1 MTFSATQP
9 SPHPA
14 VGAVRLLATGSHFLF
29 LVLLAIGTWRTV
41 ATGTTYLPVAILVP
55 VTLAVYAVGAL
66 RPVRRFGPWW
76 LVLLTA
82 CWGGLLIVSTEYV
95 WVAFSLWLLC
105 VHVLPLRWALPY
117 AAAVL
122 AAVVAAQ
129 VVADAHPAAVI
140 GPAVGCFVAVGIG
153 WGAQLL
159 TSEARERQQ
168 LVDRLVTTQA
178 EMMELHDDLARTQ
191 REAGALTERT
201 RLSRDIHDTLAQG
214 FSSILLLS
222 RAGAGQDDAARLR
235 ALLGQIEATA
245 AENLDESR
253 RVVRALTPA
262 QLDVGLAASLRRLL
276 ARLEEET
283 GVDARLEVDG
293 EVAVLTTTE
302 EVALLRVAQSALA
315 NVRAHAAAGRVAVTL
330 TNAGD
335 TVRLDVVDDGAG
347 FDVAAWSADRRAA
360 GGGGYGL
367 RAMRD
372 RLRELGGGLEVESA
386 PGEGTALAAY
396 LPLRGH
402 QQGGM
407 P

>member
-1 MTFSATQP
+1 MTTSAVQP

-14 VGAVRLLATGSHFLF
+14 AGAARLLATGSHALF
-29 LVLLAIGTWRTV
+29 LVLLAIGTWRAV
-41 ATGTTYLPVAILVP
+41 ATGTAYLPLAVLVP

-66 RPVRRFGPWW
+66 RPVRRSGPWW
-76 LVLLTA
+76 LVLLTI
-82 CWGGLLIVSTEYV
+82 CWGGLLLVSTEFV

-105 VHVLPLRWALPY
+105 VHVLGLRWALPY
-117 AAAVL
+117 AVAVL

-129 VVADAHPAAVI
+129 LTVGAHPAAVV
-140 GPAVGCFVAVGIG
+140 GPAIGCVVAVGIG

-159 TSEARERQQ
+159 TREARERQQ
-168 LVDRLVTTQA
+168 LVDRLVSTQA
-178 EMMELHDDLARTQ
+178 EMVELHDDLARTQ

-222 RAGAGQDDAARLR
+222 RAGAEQQDPARLR
-235 ALLGQIEATA
+235 ELLGQIEATA
-245 AENLDESR
+245 AENLAESR
-253 RVVRALTPA
+253 AVVRALTPA
-262 QLDVGLAASLRRLL
+262 QLDVGLAASLGRLL
-276 ARLEEET
+276 ARLEQET
-283 GVDARLEVDG
+283 GLDTRLEVDG
-293 EVAVLTTTE
+293 EVAVLSTTE

-315 NVRAHAAAGRVAVTL
+315 NVRAHAAARTVAVTL

-335 TVRLDVVDDGAG
+335 TVRLDVLDDGVG
-347 FDVAAWSADRRAA
+347 FDVAAWSAGRLAA

-372 RLRELGGGLEVESA
+372 RLRDLGGGLEVESV
-386 PGEGTALAAY
+386 PGDGTALAAH
-396 LPLRGH
+396 LPLRGP
-402 QQGGM
+402 QQGRT